1 MRIDLTIKRGETRTD
16 VNLAFDILSSTTPSN
31 LWIISDKGIETKG
44 VMQHHAFVFK
54 KVVVLME
61 VKTIYEG
68 IEYHGKVVSIA
79 NGDCG
84 LMNLV
89 VDLCEG
95 DESIEWEQIDNDFL
109 DNTYFVDLNE
119 LRQSKGYEDLTAVEC
134 FAKLL
139 TNSGMDYNLR
149 GDRYVELESGKIKDY
164 SEYSE

>member
-31 LWIISDKGIETKG
+31 LWIISDKGIKTKG

-61 VKTIYEG
+61 VRTIYDG
-68 IEYHGKVVSIA
+68 VEYHGKVVSIA
-79 NGDCG
+79 NGDDG

-95 DESIEWEQIDNDFL
+95 EEPIEWEQIDNDFIG
-109 DNTYFVDLNE
+109 NTYFVDLNE

-139 TNSGMDYNLR
+139 TNTSMDYNLR